1 MEYYL
6 AIKNKE
12 NLPFV
17 VTWMD
22 LEDITLS
29 KMSDKERQILYNIT
43 YIRSKKYNKLDNIT
57 TTKKQTHRYR
67 EKS

>member
-29 KMSDKERQILYNIT
+29 KMSDKERQMLYNIT

-57 TTKKQTHRYR
+57 TTKKQTPRYR